1 MNRFKNRIALAKMD
15 RLVLEAIC
23 GPAMKLT
30 RWQKLRIWAETVFG
44 WREKS
49 IVMARGI
56 CKPGIAWTI
65 WTYELTGEFIPP
77 PWVTTDD
84 ETEGEDN
91 A

>member
-1 MNRFKNRIALAKMD
+1 MNRIKRRLALAKMD

-30 RWQKLRIWAETVFG
+30 RWQKLRIWAETVFR
-44 WREKS
+44 WRKKS
-49 IVMARGI
+49 FVMARGI
-56 CKPGIAWTI
+56 CKPGLAWAR
-65 WTYELTGEFIPP
+65 WTYELTGEIIPP
-77 PWVTTDD
+77 PWAITDD